1 MPNIQY
7 EDLDSITE
15 VVAYQAEVQKLT
27 EVLNAPV
34 INGYISSTK
43 KLQNPREVFPLP
55 FHMAASFESYVTD
68 DRRPPSSR
76 LILHCYLLFMF
87 WTGLTFQDLQR
98 TPPSSVSLTGRVIRA
113 ICELSKTGKP
123 QPAACLACGFASHSF
138 SSGWGYT

>member
-15 VVAYQAEVQKLT
+15 FVAYQAEVQKLT

-55 FHMAASFESYVTD
+55 FHVAASFESYVTD

-76 LILHCYLLFMF
+76 LIYFLCSGLALHFRTCRELLPLVFRLQG
-87 WTGLTFQDLQR
+87 GLYVQ
-98 TPPSSVSLTGRVIRA
+98 SVNLAKRA
-113 ICELSKTGKP
+113 NLNP
-123 QPAACLACGFASHSF
+123 QLA
-138 SSGWGYT
+138 